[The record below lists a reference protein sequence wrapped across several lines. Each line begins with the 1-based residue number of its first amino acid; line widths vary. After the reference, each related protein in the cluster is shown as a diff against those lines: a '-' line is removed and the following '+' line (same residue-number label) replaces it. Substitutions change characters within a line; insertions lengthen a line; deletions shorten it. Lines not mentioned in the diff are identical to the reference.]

1 MQTVTYFH
9 ALAPPRRLAVHGI
22 VLAQQGPVHCGRW
35 NRWHHTFRRWRRF
48 EEAEK
53 LLEAALPAAEGI
65 SGDDHPRVALVLQA
79 LAGVFA
85 RTRRISFA
93 EGLYKCAPAV
103 PTSFA
108 FSTSNPG

>member
-1 MQTVTYFH
+1 MR
-9 ALAPPRRLAVHGI
+9 AILL
-22 VLAQQGPVHCGRW
+22 RW
-35 NRWHHTFRRWRRF
+35 GSY

-53 LLEAALPAAEGI
+53 LLEVALPAAEAI

-93 EGLYKCAPAV
+93 EGLYKCARDQY
-103 PTSFA
+103 
-108 FSTSNPG
+108 